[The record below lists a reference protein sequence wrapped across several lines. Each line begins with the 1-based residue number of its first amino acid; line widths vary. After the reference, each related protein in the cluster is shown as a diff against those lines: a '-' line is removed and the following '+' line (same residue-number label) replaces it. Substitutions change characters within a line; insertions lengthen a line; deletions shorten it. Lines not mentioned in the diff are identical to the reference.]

1 MAKTQPTGEQIRFR
15 SANTGE
21 HVLDTYLESAEIGGR
36 NLTDLLD
43 DLFDPSNNGTFRA
56 SNFEFRFDPAT
67 DKLQFRVGQF
77 ASATAGF
84 TDLTTF
90 FSIEGTFS
98 TSTTYNNFDVVTL
111 SNKDVYIVHGLSSG
125 TTFSSESNFISSAN
139 TEKLVDVSGA
149 QDWASKVNGIV
160 DSTDYSSK
168 AYAIG
173 GTGVDT
179 GSGSAKDW
187 AIKTSGTVGN
197 TSENSAKYHATAAAS
212 SASTAT
218 TQANLA
224 TTNGAAQVTLATA
237 QVALA
242 TTQANNSAS
251 SASSSSTSATN
262 SANSASAASTSET
275 NAAASAATATTQA
288 GLATSNGAAQV
299 ALATT
304 QANNAA
310 SSATAASNSQ
320 TAAAASAASAANS
333 YDQFDDRYHGSLSSN
348 PSTDPDGNALASGML
363 YFNSVANEMRVFDG
377 GNWIAASSAG
387 TASLLIYKYT
397 ATSNQTSFSG
407 SDDASNTLSYTVDN
421 LIVTLNGV
429 VLEVGTDVTAT
440 NGTTVVLA
448 SGAAANDEL
457 NVYAFKSFT
466 TADMVSKTNG
476 GAFVGNVDF
485 GAGVDVTGNITVTG
499 TVDGRDV
506 AADGT
511 KLDGIEASA
520 DVTDTANVVAALTA
534 GTGISIAGNGTIAN
548 TASTDLVSDT
558 SPQLGGDLQ
567 SNGHDIDFADN
578 DKAVFGSD
586 SDFTLHHNSTTG
598 ENLLSLTAGPLE
610 MHQAG
615 INSVLQVHND
625 GTNHNQLVQFFK
637 GNSAHGNISTDTGKL
652 IVNAN
657 GELNLRAGSNDIVT
671 INNTGDITVKGQGS
685 SRAMMVLQAGSNTSN
700 SQLRFGDQAV
710 DSAGR
715 ILYDHSNNFMRFDTN
730 EAEQMRLTSAGLLLV
745 NTTTEGIA
753 DYGDTLT
760 IADTGHAGMTIRS
773 GTSSEGNVYFS
784 DGTSGDAEYKG
795 IVKYDHSSNAMS
807 FWSNSLRRMTITSD
821 GKIGIATASP
831 SDPLHVSG
839 TSGAAAVFERTDS
852 ASVGIRLLG
861 NGMTAA
867 TAPKISAES
876 GPDMAFTVNNGE
888 AARFNSSRTLL
899 IGKTAENVATV
910 GIEARGTG
918 PLISTRDGAD
928 ALRLNRLNSD
938 GEIIQ
943 LRKDGTVVGTIGT
956 QNWGIGTAS
965 PDALLQIEK
974 SDSGTTIDKEPS
986 SQSGPNIAI
995 HNSNQTANNLSS
1007 IQFTNRGTNG
1017 VAETATA
1024 GIHVKHEA
1032 QGGTYSYGS
1041 MNFNTTNS
1049 AGAYATRMHIA
1060 SGGNVGIGTASPTSA
1075 SGGKV
1080 LAIETTA
1087 DEHTNLVFNTANTGR
1102 NGIIEGRRTG
1112 RSGSER
1118 FAQINIQN
1126 NSDGGEIRFYTA
1138 GSGSDVSE
1146 RARFDDSS
1154 NFLVGATSLNDT
1166 NGFTVFPTGSG
1177 SSTMVRIDRNSNGTA
1192 LQFRQGQSAI
1202 GTVTTTTSGV
1212 TYNTTSDI
1220 RLKQDIEPLVATD
1233 KLMAMNPVSYNWK
1246 ADPDGPRSMGFIA
1259 QEMADVMP
1267 EAVSTGDDDDAMMSM
1282 DYGRITP
1289 ILVSALQDAHRK
1301 IEQLEQRLAA
1311 MEAK

>member
-333 YDQFDDRYHGSLSSN
+333 YDSFDDRYLGAASSN
-348 PSTDPDGNALASGML
+348 PSQDNDGNSLVAGAL
-363 YFNSVANEMRVFDG
+363 YFNSTANEMRVFDG

-397 ATSNQTSFSG
+397 ASSNQTSFGG

-457 NVYAFKSFT
+457 NIYAFKSFT

-511 KLDGIEASA
+511 KLDGIASSA
-520 DVTDTANVVAALTA
+520 TANPNAINNVVE
-534 GTGISIAGNGTIAN
+534 
-548 TASTDLVSDT
+548 DT
-558 SPQLGGDLQ
+558 SPQLGGNFDLNNNDITGTGQIDISHDGGTGTVTATNTTGPQFQAKYSANQWLALDQ
-567 SNGHDIDFADN
+567 SGAASYIKSRHNSGDGEIVLQGGYTSKTRMIVRTNGDIDFYNTDGTTKKMEWDATANALEFED
-578 DKAVFGSD
+578 DAKAVFGAGSD
-586 SDFTLHHNSTTG
+586 LQIYHDSANSYI
-598 ENLLSLTAGPLE
+598 
-610 MHQAG
+610 Q
-615 INSVLQVHND
+615 
-625 GTNHNQLVQFFK
+625 
-637 GNSAHGNISTDTGKL
+637 DTGTGDL
-652 IVNAN
+652 IITSGVHRVRTDQFQLNNAANNAALITAAN
-657 GELNLRAGSNDIVT
+657 GGEAKLFHNGSAKIY
-671 INNTGDITVKGQGS
+671 
-685 SRAMMVLQAGSNTSN
+685 
-700 SQLRFGDQAV
+700 SQSHGARIDGGLRFASSGAASDTANPYIFRASGA
-710 DSAGR
+710 DNMAFATGSAER
-715 ILYDHSNNFMRFDTN
+715 
-730 EAEQMRLTSAGLLLV
+730 MRLTSAGSLGLGVTAPDGKLNVVSTAHNNGSIFDSTGTTQLWLRDTDATSNQRNWGFQVSGGDLNIVRANDDRASGFVTPVYIQQAPANSLV
-745 NTTTEGIA
+745 INSNGNATFNGTVFAPNVSLYPNSSAPNADAAIFRPQDGHLGFVAAASERGRFAGGTFLVGKTSSGTTTAGFEAQSSGLTAIVR
-753 DYGDTLT
+753 DSNTPLYVGRNSNDGD
-760 IADTGHAGMTIRS
+760 
-773 GTSSEGNVYFS
+773 
-784 DGTSGDAEYKG
+784 
-795 IVKYDHSSNAMS
+795 IV
-807 FWSNSLRRMTITSD
+807 
-821 GKIGIATASP
+821 
-831 SDPLHVSG
+831 V
-839 TSGAAAVFERTDS
+839 
-852 ASVGIRLLG
+852 
-861 NGMTAA
+861 
-867 TAPKISAES
+867 
-876 GPDMAFTVNNGE
+876 
-888 AARFNSSRTLL
+888 
-899 IGKTAENVATV
+899 
-910 GIEARGTG
+910 
-918 PLISTRDGAD
+918 
-928 ALRLNRLNSD
+928 
-938 GEIIQ
+938 
-943 LRKDGTVVGTIGT
+943 LRKGSTTAGTIGT
-956 QNWGIGTAS
+956 F
-965 PDALLQIEK
+965 D
-974 SDSGTTIDKEPS
+974 
-986 SQSGPNIAI
+986 
-995 HNSNQTANNLSS
+995 
-1007 IQFTNRGTNG
+1007 NG
-1017 VAETATA
+1017 VNLYIGSGDTGVTFNPNVN
-1024 GIHVKHEA
+1024 GILPHNPSTNA
-1032 QGGTYSYGS
+1032 QLDNAIDLGYPTYRFKDLYLSGGVYLGGNGS
-1041 MNFNTTNS
+1041 TNLLDDYEE
-1049 AGAYATRMHIA
+1049 GTWTPTA
-1060 SGGNVGIGTASPTSA
+1060 SGGYTVSSSSGAYTKIGRVVHLWGTVQFSGVGGNTSTVVLGSAPFTNSTHLGTGVCRENTNTGAIYVFRIAPNSTSMEINTMTGVA
-1075 SGGKV
+1075 SGTRT
-1080 LAIETTA
+1080 I
-1087 DEHTNLVFNTANTGR
+1087 
-1102 NGIIEGRRTG
+1102 RTG
-1112 RSGSER
+1112 ENYAFHGS
-1118 FAQINIQN
+1118 
-1126 NSDGGEIRFYTA
+1126 Y
-1138 GSGSDVSE
+1138 
-1146 RARFDDSS
+1146 
-1154 NFLVGATSLNDT
+1154 
-1166 NGFTVFPTGSG
+1166 
-1177 SSTMVRIDRNSNGTA
+1177 
-1192 LQFRQGQSAI
+1192 
-1202 GTVTTTTSGV
+1202 
-1212 TYNTTSDI
+1212 Y
-1220 RLKQDIEPLVATD
+1220 VA
-1233 KLMAMNPVSYNWK
+1233 
-1246 ADPDGPRSMGFIA
+1246 
-1259 QEMADVMP
+1259 
-1267 EAVSTGDDDDAMMSM
+1267 
-1282 DYGRITP
+1282 
-1289 ILVSALQDAHRK
+1289 
-1301 IEQLEQRLAA
+1301 
-1311 MEAK
+1311 